1 MAEECS
7 PLLSTLL
14 EADAVEEIH
23 LMSVSPNS
31 EPNETEV
38 KTIVVN
44 NFEERIS
51 NETEV
56 KTVAVYEDRDEV
68 VTSDTTPLPPGKE
81 YHLFMSYS
89 SEDRDDANTIRQHL
103 EERFY
108 LKCLYYERDFQIG
121 KNIDENITD
130 GLQKSVKA
138 LILLS
143 PFYIQ
148 SHYCVTEAREACKL
162 SFTDMENHNV
172 IPVLLRPLPK
182 DLPPFLNSY
191 VYIDAQREMDVAGKI
206 YEAFNQPG
214 FLDPLQMSKSGLQC
228 NGTLL
233 FRKVGSRAKYL
244 DHGLV
249 YRFSPLEP
257 YEEEKISQNGMD
269 QDACRNH
276 YNTITKALNN
286 KFLFQNYPVFSSVK
300 WRCLLL
306 CILTT
311 AFCFIWMASYILSAT
326 YGSPL
331 KDSNYA
337 MINFIVGLPLLGFI
351 CPFGLLI
358 IYGCRRKLSTN
369 IHHLILR
376 HNLRFFRLSKCLV
389 YFDQSTL
396 TKPTLHVFRYDIA
409 DCEDFLLTA
418 LSKYREDTLHG
429 DCSNN
434 KEILKELIHQKL
446 AELQS
451 TQALIK
457 WTLLRESSVN
467 RHRTS
472 NNRACICEML
482 EDHVNKTYGPV
493 VIQV

>member
-7 PLLSTLL
+7 PLLSTSL
-14 EADAVEEIH
+14 EADALEEIH

-214 FLDPLQMSKSGLQC
+214 
-228 NGTLL
+228 
-233 FRKVGSRAKYL
+233 KV
-244 DHGLV
+244 
-249 YRFSPLEP
+249 
-257 YEEEKISQNGMD
+257 
-269 QDACRNH
+269 
-276 YNTITKALNN
+276 
-286 KFLFQNYPVFSSVK
+286 
-300 WRCLLL
+300 
-306 CILTT
+306 
-311 AFCFIWMASYILSAT
+311 
-326 YGSPL
+326 
-331 KDSNYA
+331 
-337 MINFIVGLPLLGFI
+337 
-351 CPFGLLI
+351 
-358 IYGCRRKLSTN
+358 
-369 IHHLILR
+369 
-376 HNLRFFRLSKCLV
+376 
-389 YFDQSTL
+389 
-396 TKPTLHVFRYDIA
+396 A
-409 DCEDFLLTA
+409 D
-418 LSKYREDTLHG
+418 
-429 DCSNN
+429 
-434 KEILKELIHQKL
+434 EI
-446 AELQS
+446 
-451 TQALIK
+451 
-457 WTLLRESSVN
+457 
-467 RHRTS
+467 
-472 NNRACICEML
+472 
-482 EDHVNKTYGPV
+482 
-493 VIQV
+493 